1 MICTGITAYLFPA
14 NNFLAGSCMLH
25 SFKPHPFGYKLKQY
39 NCRITA
45 EAHRHHCG
53 ALRNDCTELLRRTT
67 ARKHCGSTAE
77 ALRSYCGA
85 TAELL
90 RNDCGAT
97 AQLLRND
104 CGTTAEPLRKHCGT
118 TAEALQNDCGATA
131 GALRSYC
138 GTTAEPLRSYCGTTA
153 EILRARSGMSHSA
166 SILNR

>member
-53 ALRNDCTELLRRTT
+53 STVERLYRATAENDCAEALRIDC
-67 ARKHCGSTAE
+67 GGTAE
-77 ALRSYCGA
+77 LLRSYCGA
-85 TAELL
+85 TAERLRSHCAATAERLRNDCGATAEALRNDCGSTAERLRSYCGSTAELL

-97 AQLLRND
+97 AELHRLR
-104 CGTTAEPLRKHCGT
+104 HVF
-118 TAEALQNDCGATA
+118 
-131 GALRSYC
+131 RSWPRVV
-138 GTTAEPLRSYCGTTA
+138 TQR
-153 EILRARSGMSHSA
+153 
-166 SILNR
+166 